1 MIDTETK
8 EKMLKYADRLYE
20 LEQLDVVKEYVDVLN
35 KVVRFEQEEPKKEY
49 YKSSNKY
56 DYFIKYPYEEF
67 TVLNSG
73 KYGFRK
79 RGYDA
84 SGKSV
89 DGKGELLFC
98 LGLCNKTKE
107 EMIEYIEKHI
117 IDDNEEVES

>member
-1 MIDTETK
+1 MIDEKTK
-8 EKMLKYADRLYE
+8 KEMLEYADRIYE
-20 LEQLDVVKEYVDVLN
+20 LEQLDVVKEFTDILH
-35 KVVRFEQEEPKKEY
+35 KVVGFKNEKPKKEY
-49 YKSSNKY
+49 YKSSSKY
-56 DYFIKYPYEEF
+56 DYFIVYPYEEF

-79 RGYDA
+79 HGYDA

-107 EMIEYIEKHI
+107 EMIEYIEQHI
-117 IDDNEEVES
+117 REDNEEVES

>member
-1 MIDTETK
+1 MK
-8 EKMLKYADRLYE
+8 SLKRSITNRLVSTIISLY
-20 LEQLDVVKEYVDVLN
+20 
-35 KVVRFEQEEPKKEY
+35 
-49 YKSSNKY
+49 
-56 DYFIKYPYEEF
+56 IHEEF

-79 RGYDA
+79 CGYDA

-107 EMIEYIEKHI
+107 EMIEYIEQHI
-117 IDDNEEVES
+117 RED